1 MIKNPPLFVPINWK
15 GRRLRIMRII
25 RDEKYGEIW
34 DSFLDHHHVYILNG
48 DKLEVV
54 EDQARIDELDDL
66 YGIPVRERG
75 LLFD

>member
-1 MIKNPPLFVPINWK
+1 MFVPINWN
-15 GRRLRIMRII
+15 GRKLKVMRII
-25 RDEKYGEIW
+25 NDKKYGEIW
-34 DSFLDHHHVYILNG
+34 DSFLDHEHVYILNG

-54 EDQARIDELDDL
+54 EDQVRIDELDDL